1 MDDFGLYH
9 YVQGPV
15 RSAATRVSAGARY
28 RVGSAASSTQRLQKT
43 RQSTTQ
49 FVRSRIFNRTPF
61 IALAKGTKV
70 VESDKY
76 QIVA

>member
-28 RVGSAASSTQRLQKT
+28 RVGSAGLLQH
-43 RQSTTQ
+43 Q
-49 FVRSRIFNRTPF
+49 VRNDFRKRDKVHHNLCGAEFSIEHHS
-61 IALAKGTKV
+61 LHWQKGPK
-70 VESDKY
+70 
-76 QIVA
+76 

>member
-28 RVGSAASSTQRLQKT
+28 RVGSAGLLQHQVRNADIRKRNIVHHNLCGVAEFSIEHHCTGKRDQSSRE
-43 RQSTTQ
+43 R
-49 FVRSRIFNRTPF
+49 
-61 IALAKGTKV
+61 
-70 VESDKY
+70 
-76 QIVA
+76 